1 MKPRQSADLG
11 KSEELSFV
19 QMRILSPTPVKP
31 LQKGIK
37 KAHESSH
44 TDLIGTRSSR
54 DIMAQR
60 DFTKSE
66 IQKQLSRERYF
77 TSQITTLQGPAM
89 GLNALKTRDN
99 VVETKVEN

>member
-1 MKPRQSADLG
+1 
-11 KSEELSFV
+11 
-19 QMRILSPTPVKP
+19 
-31 LQKGIK
+31 
-37 KAHESSH
+37 
-44 TDLIGTRSSR
+44 
-54 DIMAQR
+54 MAQR

-99 VVETKVEN
+99 VVITKVENQKNHNIKAPNHDKIFASHICTL